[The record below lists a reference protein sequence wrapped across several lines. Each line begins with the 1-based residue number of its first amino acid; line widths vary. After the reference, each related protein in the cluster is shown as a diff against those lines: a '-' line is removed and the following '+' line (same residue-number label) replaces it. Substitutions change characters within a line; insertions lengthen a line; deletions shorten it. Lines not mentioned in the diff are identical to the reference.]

1 MIENINRDMT
11 SPDLGR
17 LFAVVQIQSV
27 QRKVTTEDIIRF
39 LGNFPADIGDRIRLE
54 KVGSSF
60 G

>member
-1 MIENINRDMT
+1 MFENINRDMT

-27 QRKVTTEDIIRF
+27 QRKVTTDDIIRF
-39 LGNFPADIGDRIRLE
+39 LGNFSADIGDRIRLE